1 LKEGESIF
9 LCSFFSSKSIFR
21 EDKILDLIL
30 NVDSIHDSPAYEKS
44 MWTPNISGIISRQM
58 PIHNYSKHKC
68 IKQRCGS
75 TSTVHLA

>member
-1 LKEGESIF
+1 
-9 LCSFFSSKSIFR
+9 
-21 EDKILDLIL
+21 
-30 NVDSIHDSPAYEKS
+30 
-44 MWTPNISGIISRQM
+44 M